1 MGSSRCSR
9 TEMGGVHNAG
19 GLKGPPAITKTLAQV
34 SKLDRE
40 EFPDQ
45 PRSANKSVPATYENF
60 LHVIEATGIGIRFNV
75 IAKRPEVTIPGLT
88 AGRQNRDAVLL
99 SHLESLI
106 IRNDMSPAK
115 ASSYL
120 LALADTNP
128 FDPFADWVN
137 SEKWDRQG
145 RLAEIC
151 ATIIPEEGYDLAFR
165 DILVTKW
172 LLSIV
177 AATFKAKG
185 FRSRGVLTLQG
196 GQGIGKTTWLSK
208 LVTPQALRDDVV
220 KLGHSW
226 DGGSKDAKL
235 GALRHRIVELGELE
249 ASLRK
254 EMAGLKAFITET
266 SDKIRPPYGKVE
278 AEYPRSTI
286 FAASVN
292 DRQFLL
298 DTTGNSRFWTIP
310 VTRIETDHTVDMQ
323 QVFAELKIRFD
334 DGEQW
339 WLTDE
344 EEETLATVNRQHR
357 LISAVESKIEE
368 ALDLDLIGASGLPRM
383 TASQVLKAIGI
394 EKPTNAQ
401 SKEANVALRTLL
413 GEPTRSKG
421 YYWWRVPWRQ
431 PDQSGAAYDPES
443 ETY

>member
-1 MGSSRCSR
+1 M
-9 TEMGGVHNAG
+9 
-19 GLKGPPAITKTLAQV
+19 

-40 EFPDQ
+40 GFPDR
-45 PRSANKSVPATYENF
+45 PRSAQGSIPSTLENF
-60 LHVIEATGIGIRFNV
+60 RHLADTYGIRVRFNV
-75 IAKRPEVTIPGLT
+75 IKKRSEVTIPGVQVST
-88 AGRQNRDAVLL
+88 QNRDEVVL
-99 SHLESLI
+99 SHLESLA
-106 IRNDMSPAK
+106 IRNDMSPAQ
-115 ASSYL
+115 ARSYL

-128 FDPFADWVN
+128 FDPFAHWVN
-137 SEKWDRQG
+137 SEKWDGQG

-165 DILVTKW
+165 DTLVTKW

-177 AATFKAKG
+177 AATFKRTG

-208 LVTPQALRDDVV
+208 LVTPPDLRDEIV

-235 GALRHRIVELGELE
+235 GALRHRIVEFGELE
-249 ASLRK
+249 GSFRK
-254 EMAGLKAFITET
+254 HMPGLKAFVTET
-266 SDKIRPPYGKVE
+266 SDKIRPPYGRVE

-286 FAASVN
+286 FAATVN
-292 DRQFLL
+292 DRQFLI
-298 DTTGNSRFWTIP
+298 DNTGNSRFWTIP
-310 VTRIETDHTVDMQ
+310 VTRIDHDHSIDMQ
-323 QVFAELKIRFD
+323 AVFAELKQRFD

-344 EEETLATVNRQHR
+344 EEATLATINRQHR
-357 LISAVESKIEE
+357 LMSAVESKIEE
-368 ALDLDLIGASGLPRM
+368 ALDLTLIGEAGLPRK
-383 TASQVLKAIGI
+383 TANQVLKDIGI
-394 EKPTNAQ
+394 ERPTNAQ
-401 SKEANVALRTLL
+401 SKEANVALRALL

-421 YYWWRVPWRQ
+421 YHWWRVPWRQ

>member
-1 MGSSRCSR
+1 MEGAQ
-9 TEMGGVHNAG
+9 TAG
-19 GLKGPPAITKTLAQV
+19 GSKGPPAVTKTLAQV

-60 LHVIEATGIGIRFNV
+60 LHVVEATGIGVRFNV

-151 ATIIPEEGYDLAFR
+151 ATIIPEESYDLAFR
-165 DILVTKW
+165 DTLVTKW

-177 AATFKAKG
+177 AATFKTKG

-196 GQGIGKTTWLSK
+196 GQGIGKTTWLSR
-208 LVTPQALRDDVV
+208 LVTPQDLRDEVV

-235 GALRHRIVELGELE
+235 CALRHRIVELGELE

-310 VTRIETDHTVDMQ
+310 VTRIETDHPVDMQ
-323 QVFAELKIRFD
+323 QVFAELKQRFE

-344 EEETLATVNRQHR
+344 EEDTLATINRQHR

>member
-1 MGSSRCSR
+1 M
-9 TEMGGVHNAG
+9 
-19 GLKGPPAITKTLAQV
+19 
-34 SKLDRE
+34 
-40 EFPDQ
+40 
-45 PRSANKSVPATYENF
+45 
-60 LHVIEATGIGIRFNV
+60 
-75 IAKRPEVTIPGLT
+75 
-88 AGRQNRDAVLL
+88 
-99 SHLESLI
+99 
-106 IRNDMSPAK
+106 
-115 ASSYL
+115 
-120 LALADTNP
+120 
-128 FDPFADWVN
+128 
-137 SEKWDRQG
+137 
-145 RLAEIC
+145 
-151 ATIIPEEGYDLAFR
+151 
-165 DILVTKW
+165 
-172 LLSIV
+172 
-177 AATFKAKG
+177 
-185 FRSRGVLTLQG
+185 QG

-208 LVTPQALRDDVV
+208 LVTPQSLRDDVV

-266 SDKIRPPYGKVE
+266 CDKIRPPYGRVE

-310 VTRIETDHTVDMQ
+310 VTRIKTEHTVDMQ
-323 QVFAELKIRFD
+323 QVFAELKTRFD

-368 ALDLDLIGASGLPRM
+368 ALDLELVGASGLPRM